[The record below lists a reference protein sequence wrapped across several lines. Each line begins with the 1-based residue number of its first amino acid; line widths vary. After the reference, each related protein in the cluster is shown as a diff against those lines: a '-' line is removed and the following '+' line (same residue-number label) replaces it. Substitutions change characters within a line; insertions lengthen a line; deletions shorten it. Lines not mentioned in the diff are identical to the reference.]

1 MKNLIG
7 GLSVELD
14 NDTIMIRDS
23 KTSELIQAKVVAAN
37 DALDTYLN
45 LIKVLKE
52 KQAKRVAND

>member
-14 NDTIMIRDS
+14 IDTTMIRDA
-23 KTSELIQAKVVAAN
+23 KTSELIQAKSVAPN
-37 DALDTYLN
+37 DAVDTYMN

-52 KQAKRVAND
+52 KHAKKIAAA

>member
-23 KTSELIQAKVVAAN
+23 KTSELIQAKVVSAN
-37 DALDTYLN
+37 DAVDTYMN

-52 KQAKRVAND
+52 KHTKRLAK

>member
-23 KTSELIQAKVVAAN
+23 KTSELIQAKVVSAN
-37 DALDTYLN
+37 DAVDTYMN
-45 LIKVLKE
+45 LVKVLKE
-52 KQAKRVAND
+52 KYAKRIAE

>member
-23 KTSELIQAKVVAAN
+23 KTSELIQAKVVSAN
-37 DALDTYLN
+37 DAVDTYMN
-45 LIKVLKE
+45 LVKVLKE
-52 KQAKRVAND
+52 KHAKRIA